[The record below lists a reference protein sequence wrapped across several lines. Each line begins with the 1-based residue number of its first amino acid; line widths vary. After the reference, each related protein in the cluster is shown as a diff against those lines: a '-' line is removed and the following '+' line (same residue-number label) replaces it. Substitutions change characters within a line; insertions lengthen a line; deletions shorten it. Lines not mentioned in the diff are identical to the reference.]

1 MQSCFGALRLKREK
15 HHNKKK
21 EKIMIVCNKCGGTN
35 IFVKAWVDANTNEY
49 DSDIDGTTGWCD
61 ECETEIKFKEKILE
75 AVWLRK
81 KLKKEKE

>member
-1 MQSCFGALRLKREK
+1 
-15 HHNKKK
+15 
-21 EKIMIVCNKCGGTN
+21 MIVCNKCGGTN

-61 ECETEIKFKEKILE
+61 ECETEIKFKEKTLE
-75 AVWLRK
+75 GVWLRK